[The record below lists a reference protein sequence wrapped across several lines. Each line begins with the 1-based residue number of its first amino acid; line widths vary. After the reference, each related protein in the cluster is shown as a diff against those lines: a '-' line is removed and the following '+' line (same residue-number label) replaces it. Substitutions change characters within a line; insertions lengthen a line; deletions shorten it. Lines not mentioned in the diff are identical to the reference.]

1 MGDEE
6 GRQQDALPNDT
17 ASGRRRPAKRKRVAL
32 ACETCR
38 DRKIRCDGGKP
49 VCRQCA
55 RRRDVPVNCTYSVI
69 SSSAKQ
75 LGEQEYIASLQRQI
89 QDLNQVIR
97 SLGGGST
104 HPRDGESPARGVP
117 PLPSNQP
124 SASTFGHD
132 IQRRPELS
140 GIVSS
145 PTRTRRHG
153 GSGGGGGGG
162 GEKADVPSCPLPEE
176 GPSLVNAMGASISL
190 RSPVAST
197 LQEEFYGQSSV
208 HSLLQQVP
216 NPAGQRAIANAN
228 NNSTNNTNN
237 NTMAGPGLPG
247 SRQRLP
253 YPSFG
258 HKTNNNTNSR
268 TSQVE
273 LVDSLLQPQYA
284 LPPRRLADN
293 LLDLY
298 FDNVYIF
305 YPWVHVPTFRSRYDA
320 LWTLDGQQ
328 EDSPEEAT
336 DVGLGGYKCPLP
348 VFYCALNAM
357 FALGCEFS
365 QSPDK
370 QAASVTFYGRLR
382 ELLRDEILDHSS
394 ISHVQ
399 VLLLVSH
406 YLLTTRYPNRCYNM
420 IGMASR
426 MAVGLGLHLEKAG
439 SVPSTIATQVRR
451 RLWHGCFQ
459 MEMFVSMT
467 LGRPPVIMVNDDV
480 PLPDAIDDDCLQGS
494 NPGQPAHLVSELLFN
509 VENIKLTKI
518 LGMILRRVYHPPPH
532 DAPSRPDP
540 SSNVST
546 LFHLDSLLQ
555 ECRNAVPAPLD
566 WDRRP
571 ETPLSGRSHVLRRQA
586 NVLQARCAVLVSV
599 QPFWVRLPFYHD
611 PRLLHLRVLLY
622 RPSFTAFCA
631 AARPVPSRREADQ
644 TYPPVL
650 GDTLPAESE
659 LAESFRAQCAAICV
673 KNACELVSSVVRA
686 TAEAATGA
694 WWFSLFYL
702 VTSGVIIILA
712 ECTQLQKKVFD
723 EEMLARAWEQCNSTL
738 RFFGSSHARAREY
751 LQSLQ
756 VLRDRAVLTYGNPP
770 GDLVSG
776 AAPVQPRDEQ
786 HVGPVEAEAQ
796 PQETNSAY
804 EEDVQIYTDAAYG
817 TGFFEHDWGVP
828 FLFEDWVAE
837 GTGGSFLPPNG
848 LQDDGTV
855 DFTARGP

>member
-6 GRQQDALPNDT
+6 DRRQDALPNDT

-55 RRRDVPVNCTYSVI
+55 RRRDVPINCTYSVI

-75 LGEQEYIASLQRQI
+75 LSEQEYIASLQRQI

-124 SASTFGHD
+124 SASAFGHD
-132 IQRRPELS
+132 IQRRPELP

-145 PTRTRRHG
+145 PTRTRQHG

-162 GEKADVPSCPLPEE
+162 GEKTDVPSCPLPEE

-237 NTMAGPGLPG
+237 NTMARPGLPG
-247 SRQRLP
+247 PRQRLP
-253 YPSFG
+253 YPS
-258 HKTNNNTNSR
+258 
-268 TSQVE
+268 VE

-305 YPWVHVPTFRSRYDA
+305 YPWVHVPNFRSRYDA

-336 DVGLGGYKCPLP
+336 DVGLGGHKCPLP

-406 YLLTTRYPNRCYNM
+406 YLLTTRYPNRCYNI

-467 LGRPPVIMVNDDV
+467 LGRPPGIMVNDDV

-494 NPGQPAHLVSELLFN
+494 NPGQPAQLVSELLFN

-571 ETPLSGRSHVLRRQA
+571 DTPLSGRSHVLRRQA
-586 NVLQARCAVLVSV
+586 NVLQARCAVLASV
-599 QPFWVRLPFYHD
+599 QPVWVRLPFYHD

-650 GDTLPAESE
+650 DDTLPAESE

-738 RFFGSSHARAREY
+738 RYFSSSHARAREY

-770 GDLVSG
+770 ATWSR
-776 AAPVQPRDEQ
+776 PRDEQ

-804 EEDVQIYTDAAYG
+804 EEGVQIYTDAACG

-848 LQDDGTV
+848 LRDDGTV

>member
-6 GRQQDALPNDT
+6 DRRDALPSDT

-75 LGEQEYIASLQRQI
+75 LSEQEYIASLQRQI
-89 QDLNQVIR
+89 RHLNQVIR
-97 SLGGGST
+97 SLGGGGGGGGGGST
-104 HPRDGESPARGVP
+104 HPCDGEESPPAQSVP
-117 PLPSNQP
+117 PQPSNQP

-132 IQRRPELS
+132 IQHRPELS

-145 PTRTRRHG
+145 PTGTRRHG

-162 GEKADVPSCPLPEE
+162 GGEKADVPSSCPLPDE
-176 GPSLVNAMGASISL
+176 GSSLVNAMGASLSL
-190 RSPVAST
+190 RSPVSST

-216 NPAGQRAIANAN
+216 TPAGQRATANAN
-228 NNSTNNTNN
+228 ANADDNNTNN
-237 NTMAGPGLPG
+237 DTNNCNTTTTTMTGPELPG

-253 YPSFG
+253 HPSAS
-258 HKTNNNTNSR
+258 HRTNNNTNSR
-268 TSQVE
+268 ASQVE
-273 LVDSLLQPQYA
+273 LVDSLLQPRYA

-320 LWTLDGQQ
+320 LWMLDGQQ

-336 DVGLGGYKCPLP
+336 DVGLGGHKCPLP

-394 ISHVQ
+394 LSHVQ

-467 LGRPPVIMVNDDV
+467 LGRPPGIVVNDHV

-494 NPGQPAHLVSELLFN
+494 NPGQHSHLVSELLFN

-518 LGMILRRVYHPPPH
+518 LGIILRRVYHPPPH
-532 DAPSRPDP
+532 DAQSRPDP

-555 ECRNAVPAPLD
+555 ECRNAVPAPLN
-566 WDRRP
+566 WDLGP
-571 ETPLSGRSHVLRRQA
+571 ETPLSGRSRVLRRQA
-586 NVLQARCAVLVSV
+586 NVLQA
-599 QPFWVRLPFYHD
+599 
-611 PRLLHLRVLLY
+611 RLLHLRVLLY

-650 GDTLPAESE
+650 DDPPPAESE
-659 LAESFRAQCAAICV
+659 LAESFRAQCAAICA

-738 RFFGSSHARAREY
+738 RYFSSSHARAREY

-786 HVGPVEAEAQ
+786 HAGPAEAEAQ
-796 PQETNSAY
+796 TREAYSAC
-804 EEDVQIYTDAAYG
+804 EEDVQIYTDAACD

-837 GTGGSFLPPNG
+837 GTGGSFLPPNEPR
-848 LQDDGTV
+848 DDGTV
-855 DFTARGP
+855 DFMARGP